1 LYFLSKFSCKIA
13 TTSKTHQ
20 LRLAGIRTSRVRRRP
35 FPASGRCK
43 PKFISPT
50 ASSAL
55 PFPSRITLT

>member
-1 LYFLSKFSCKIA
+1 LYFLPKFSFRTAI
-13 TTSKTHQ
+13 TSKTHQ

-35 FPASGRCK
+35 CPASGRCK

-55 PFPSRITLT
+55 RFRHGLP